1 MEQFENHGNPNPD
14 NHMPVS
20 TISRGTKFVQNYLG
34 FVVMGVFLLSNL
46 IALTNIASLSLFN
59 LILRQFWPLGI
70 ISVGTVAATR
80 IKGPDLSMA
89 AMMGLSSAMIAFAVR
104 EDSISAGIIG
114 AIVLC
119 LFFGMLNGALISF
132 LGVPSIVLTIV
143 TAAMMRFGI
152 LTLVSPWP
160 MLLEGLTRPGEFQ
173 FFLMLIIAVAL
184 ALAALAIT
192 KRLPMVKDEKKRG
205 SLPKLMNMF
214 GYALVAI
221 IAGIAGYA
229 MLRNFNVMAPSIQ
242 DDIVIRIILIFA
254 AVQSSKLLK
263 NNIIALGYGLGVT
276 LIIAMSSVV
285 RIWLH
290 MPHFF
295 VDAAEAGLAIW
306 LICVACAANGGW
318 RSVLNANLET
328 MQ

>member
-20 TISRGTKFVQNYLG
+20 TISRGAKFVQNYLG
-34 FVVMGVFLLSNL
+34 FLVMGVFLLSNL
-46 IALTNIASLSLFN
+46 ISLTNIASFSLFN

-89 AMMGLSSAMIAFAVR
+89 AMMGLSSVMIAFAVR
-104 EDSISAGIIG
+104 EGSISAGIVG

-132 LGVPSIVLTIV
+132 LGVPPIVLTIV

-152 LTLVSPWP
+152 FTLVSPGP
-160 MLLEGLTRPGEFQ
+160 MPLEGLTRPGAVQ
-173 FFLMLIIAVAL
+173 FFFMLIIAIAL

-192 KRLPMVKDEKKRG
+192 KRLPVVKDEKKD
-205 SLPKLMNMF
+205 SFPKLMNMF
-214 GYALVAI
+214 GYALVAVI
-221 IAGIAGYA
+221 SGIAGYA
-229 MLRNFNVMAPSIQ
+229 MLRNFNFVMAPPIQ
-242 DDIVIRIILIFA
+242 DDLVIRIILIFA

-263 NNIIALGYGLGVT
+263 NNIIALGYGLGVAF
-276 LIIAMSSVV
+276 IIAMSNVVSV
-285 RIWLH
+285 WLH
-290 MPHFF
+290 MSHFF
-295 VDAAEAGLAIW
+295 VGAAETGLAIW

-328 MQ
+328 ME